1 MVHKVFTSG
10 NGEELS
16 ILINHT
22 NDLFIRIENREEGK
36 ELSMILDLEDS
47 IELFNE
53 LGEIIRLADKKYGE

>member
-22 NDLFIRIENREEGK
+22 NDLYIRLENREEGK
-36 ELSMILDLEDS
+36 ELIMILDIEDAT
-47 IELFNE
+47 ELFNE
-53 LGEIIRLADKKYGE
+53 LGELVRLMDEKYRQ

>member
-22 NDLFIRIENREEGK
+22 NELYIRLENREERK
-36 ELSMILDLEDS
+36 ELIMTLDIEDAT
-47 IELFNE
+47 ELFNE
-53 LGEIIRLADKKYGE
+53 LGELVRLMDEKYRQ